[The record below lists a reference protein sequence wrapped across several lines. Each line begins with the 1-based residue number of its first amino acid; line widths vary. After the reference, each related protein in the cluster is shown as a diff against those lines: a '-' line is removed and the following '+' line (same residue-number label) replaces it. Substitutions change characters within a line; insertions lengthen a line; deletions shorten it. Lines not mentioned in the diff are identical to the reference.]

1 MTATFHLEPDEQAKV
16 AEMLAGL
23 HACGYRD
30 VEAHGAL
37 RPGVRIRH
45 AGHRWDEAIDAG
57 TGFVVAITEK
67 PDSPWS
73 RSWGRPDVELITV
86 SDKPFLN
93 SRLSQL
99 AQYHVVVIGGAA

>member
-1 MTATFHLEPDEQAKV
+1 VTATFRLEPDEEAKV
-16 AEMLAGL
+16 AEILAGL
-23 HACGYRD
+23 HAHGYRD
-30 VEAHGAL
+30 VDAHGAL

-45 AGHRWDEAIDAG
+45 VGHQWCEAINAG

-67 PDSPWS
+67 PDSAWS
-73 RSWGRPDVELITV
+73 RTWGKPDVELITV
-86 SDKPFLN
+86 SDKPFLD